1 MFVAN
6 LFFRRFQ
13 LTGTQPS
20 LSSALIVLPGMILDT
35 FVILFFSDALPNMP
49 THADAEFGSWLMW
62 AYSSVLLYGVI
73 KSK

>member
-1 MFVAN
+1 MALLHDTLYATVSVLMFVAN

-35 FVILFFSDALPNMP
+35 FVILFFSDALPN
-49 THADAEFGSWLMW
+49 
-62 AYSSVLLYGVI
+62 
-73 KSK
+73 